1 MNIPINSITWGAQ
14 HNWFVGIIV
23 VLLVMLLCYRL
34 FRIIRSR
41 NLLAPTKHARVFL
54 RHCSL
59 PKMVMKIFLLSIASV
74 GIFFA
79 LLRPMWNKKEEV
91 VEQEGR
97 DLFIALDISRSM
109 LATDCEPNRL
119 TCAKNKIKEL
129 LPMLSSERVGLIL
142 FSGSSIIQC
151 PLTTDYE
158 AFLMFLDAIDVHT
171 VSSGTTALDQAISK
185 ALEAFGPMK
194 DKKNKLLVIFTDG
207 EDFSSN
213 LSRVKQEAYEKGL
226 HIFTIGVGTSQG
238 APIPLYD
245 PYGRQSGHQL
255 DDNGNVVISRLNEG
269 ILRSVAQDSGSMYIS
284 LAQDNSDLKMLVR
297 SVESFEKEKLD
308 DKTIAGLEEQ
318 YYYFLMISFLCLL
331 LEWVI

>member
-23 VLLVMLLCYRL
+23 VLLIVLLGYRL
-34 FRIIRSR
+34 LRVVRSR

-54 RHCSL
+54 RNFSL
-59 PKMVMKIFLLSIASV
+59 PKAVLKVLLLSIASI
-74 GIFFA
+74 GIFLA
-79 LLRPMWNKKEEV
+79 ILRPMWNKKEEV
-91 VEQEGR
+91 VEQQGR

-109 LATDCEPNRL
+109 LASDCEPNRL
-119 TCAKNKIKEL
+119 TCAKNKIKKL

-158 AFLMFLDAIDVHT
+158 AFLMFLDAIDIHT

-194 DKKNKLLVIFTDG
+194 DKKTKLLVIFTDG

-213 LSRVKQEAYEKGL
+213 LSRVKQEARDKGL

-245 PYGRQSGHQL
+245 PYGKHIGHML
-255 DDNGNVVISRLNEG
+255 DDKGNVVISRLNEG
-269 ILRSVAQDSGSMYIS
+269 ILRSVAHDSGSMYIS
-284 LAQDNSDLKMLVR
+284 LSQDNADLQALVR

-308 DKTIAGLEEQ
+308 DTTVAGLEEQ
-318 YYYFLMISFLCLL
+318 YYYFLMVSFVCLL
-331 LEWVI
+331 LEWIM

>member
-1 MNIPINSITWGAQ
+1 MNISIPTITWGAQ
-14 HNWFVGIIV
+14 HNWFVGVIV
-23 VLLVMLLCYRL
+23 VLLVVLLCYRL
-34 FRIIRSR
+34 LRVIRSR
-41 NLLAPTKHARVFL
+41 NLLAPTKYARIFL

-59 PKMVMKIFLLSIASV
+59 PKVVIKIILLSIASA
-74 GIFFA
+74 GIFLA

-109 LATDCEPNRL
+109 LAADCEPNRL

-185 ALEAFGPMK
+185 ALEAFDQMN

-213 LSRVKQEAYEKGL
+213 LSRVKHEAFEKGL
-226 HIFTIGVGTSQG
+226 RIFTIGIGTSQG

-245 PYGRQSGHQL
+245 PYGRQDGHQL
-255 DDNGNVVISRLNEG
+255 DDKGNVVISRLNEG

-284 LAQDNSDLKMLVR
+284 LTQDSSDLKTLVR
-297 SVESFEKEKLD
+297 AVESFEKEKLD

-318 YYYFLMISFLCLL
+318 YHYFLMISFLCLL